1 MENKLNQPTPRKGQ
15 PNRGDKMRASDQI
28 NVNILKRHILGEIEL
43 QGGFHNIRQ
52 CSSVTDLSAI
62 AWARNWI
69 DGHCYGEKH
78 GEDAIYQLYSE
89 MKERARLDDE

>member
-1 MENKLNQPTPRKGQ
+1 
-15 PNRGDKMRASDQI
+15 MRASNQI
-28 NVNILKRHILGEIEL
+28 NVNILKRHIIAEIEL

-52 CSSVTDLSAI
+52 CSSANDLSAI

-69 DGHCYGEKH
+69 EGHCYGEEH

-89 MKERARLDDE
+89 MKERARWDGE